1 MGWVSGQVSDIKA
14 WLKLKLMIPSK
25 GTRQQRTL
33 KPDLNMYDH
42 AVIWDNSLASGK
54 VSMGVTGASDICKIK
69 TGGWIQAQ
77 APRSN
82 IFLEFSE

>member
-33 KPDLNMYDH
+33 KPDLNKY
-42 AVIWDNSLASGK
+42 I
-54 VSMGVTGASDICKIK
+54 
-69 TGGWIQAQ
+69 
-77 APRSN
+77 
-82 IFLEFSE
+82 